1 VVIHVVLSRVHLIG
15 ANVLT
20 NVAREEVAAMIV
32 QELRAMSLMVVES
45 VIHAGLGQL
54 PWNVIRREYA
64 QESLNLI
71 FLNTLLA
78 KS

>member
-1 VVIHVVLSRVHLIG
+1 VIDHHLIDHHLI
-15 ANVLT
+15 ADL
-20 NVAREEVAAMIV
+20 AAVAAMIA
-32 QELRAMSLMVVES
+32 QELRAAFQMVVES

-54 PWNVIRREYA
+54 PWNAIRREYA